1 MSRVISKLMKKFYHF
16 DETPI
21 GERILCVIF
30 LARFICNMYR
40 ILLNFIIIIF
50 KYYDNASINCKILK
64 IKVSPYS
71 LVVMS
76 GELGALWVL

>member
-1 MSRVISKLMKKFYHF
+1 MKKFYHF
-16 DETPI
+16 DEKHQWR
-21 GERILCVIF
+21 ENFMCNF
-30 LARFICNMYR
+30 SCNMYMYSVQG
-40 ILLNFIIIIF
+40 IIIIF

-64 IKVSPYS
+64 IKVFPYS

>member
-1 MSRVISKLMKKFYHF
+1 MCNFS
-16 DETPI
+16 
-21 GERILCVIF
+21 
-30 LARFICNMYR
+30 CNMYMYSVQG
-40 ILLNFIIIIF
+40 IIIIF

-64 IKVSPYS
+64 IKVFPYS

>member
-1 MSRVISKLMKKFYHF
+1 
-16 DETPI
+16 
-21 GERILCVIF
+21 
-30 LARFICNMYR
+30 MYMV
-40 ILLNFIIIIF
+40 LLNFIIIIF

-64 IKVSPYS
+64 IKVFPYG